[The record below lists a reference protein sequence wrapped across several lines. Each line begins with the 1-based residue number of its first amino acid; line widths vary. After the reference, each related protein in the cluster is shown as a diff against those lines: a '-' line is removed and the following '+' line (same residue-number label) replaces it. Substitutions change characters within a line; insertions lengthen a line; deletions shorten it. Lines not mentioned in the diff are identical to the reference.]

1 MSFQF
6 AGRQWSRQPWPP
18 KTVRIKSFSTRC
30 ASWSAGDRMASRCS
44 GFRRY
49 TSVSVST
56 RPPDDSPRRR
66 RDVDAPAQY
75 RVSAFA
81 ASNAAN
87 HSDARLS
94 AFV

>member
-1 MSFQF
+1 
-6 AGRQWSRQPWPP
+6 
-18 KTVRIKSFSTRC
+18 
-30 ASWSAGDRMASRCS
+30 MASRCS

-56 RPPDDSPRRR
+56 RPPDDSSRRR
-66 RDVDAPAQY
+66 RDVDPAAQY
-75 RVSAFA
+75 RVSDFA
-81 ASNAAN
+81 ASNAEY